1 MENAHDTGDAYRKE
15 VKKTIMAYREEI
27 GKIIQAIPP
36 RVLAKLADLRP
47 NARDVVLS
55 VIHDGRT
62 FITGPVTPWH
72 PHNDLSLPKTQQI
85 DEPEAL
91 RHLDELQELLMALNR
106 RRGSCTRTCRAL
118 EKVYYV
124 SDQRHPF
131 WQYRREAK
139 TLHRLQELAA
149 SRFDDVVVRLLLWR
163 ELLRRDATPQLTF
176 AMPP

>member
-62 FITGPVTPWH
+62 FITGPVTPGH

-91 RHLDELQELLMALNR
+91 RHLDELQELLMASNR
-106 RRGSCTRTCRAL
+106 RRRS
-118 EKVYYV
+118 
-124 SDQRHPF
+124 
-131 WQYRREAK
+131 
-139 TLHRLQELAA
+139 
-149 SRFDDVVVRLLLWR
+149 
-163 ELLRRDATPQLTF
+163 
-176 AMPP
+176 